1 MSALGGRSG
10 RCGALVG
17 LVGLQS
23 QQLPVE
29 PPRGRWY
36 APAVRTLSGLVEGF
50 FENLPLV
57 FLALLVLAGGVIL
70 SHLVA
75 RGAERAL
82 RRRSADRVAER
93 LTFQLVRTI
102 MVIAAILLALS
113 VAGVPV
119 GSAVATLGLA
129 GIAIAV
135 AVQSILENFIS
146 GIVLLMRK
154 PFRAGD
160 QIKTN
165 DYEGTVE
172 DLDLRVTRLLTYEG
186 ELVLIPNADVFKNPI
201 VNLTRRGRRRSCV
214 EIGVD
219 YRDDHDDARE
229 VILRAIADVP
239 GVLAAP
245 EPQVLLTELGD
256 SSVNFEILYWTLPDI
271 RSVRSVQDRV
281 LAAAKRGIQDAGMT
295 IPWPIRT
302 VAWDGPLRTVDEQ
315 VRALDER
322 AR

>member
-1 MSALGGRSG
+1 MSASWSG
-10 RCGALVG
+10 S
-17 LVGLQS
+17 GLQVA
-23 QQLPVE
+23 QLPVE
-29 PPRGRWY
+29 PPSGPWY
-36 APAVRTLSGLVEGF
+36 SPAVRTLSGLVQGF
-50 FENLPLV
+50 FENLPLI
-57 FLALLVLAGGVIL
+57 FLALLVFAIGVVL
-70 SHLVA
+70 SQLVA

-82 RRRSADRVAER
+82 RRRSADRAAER

-102 MVIAAILLALS
+102 LVIAALLLALS
-113 VAGVPV
+113 VARVPV
-119 GSAVATLGLA
+119 GSALATLGIA
-129 GIAIAV
+129 GVAIAV

-146 GIVLLMRK
+146 GIVLLIRK

-172 DLDLRVTRLLTYEG
+172 DLDLRVTRLLTYDG

-201 VNLTRRGRRRSCV
+201 VNLTRRGRRRTVV

-229 VILRAIADVP
+229 VIRSAVADVP
-239 GVLAAP
+239 GVLGAP
-245 EPQVLLTELGD
+245 EPEVLLTELGE

-281 LAAAKRGIQDAGMT
+281 LAAAKRAIEDAGMT

-302 VAWDGPLRTVDEQ
+302 IAWDAPLHTIDER
-315 VRALDER
+315 VRALDDR